1 VGCVRD
7 NGSMTPD
14 VDSVLAGA
22 IELARAVALETADA
36 DVVGAHVDLAADGDF
51 MVTHYFENTSVA
63 YRGWRWAVTLVRIP
77 DSDAVTIDEVV
88 LLPGA
93 DSLLAPAWV
102 PWNERVRP
110 GDLSPGDLLPT
121 ELEDPRLEPGFTGTD
136 ELDEFDD
143 LTTALGPLRPEQ
155 WQLGLGRE
163 RVLSAWGRDDAA
175 DRWDAG
181 DYGPDAPMA
190 KAAPGSCQSCGFVLR
205 IGGSLGQAFGLCANA
220 FGADGR
226 VVSLK
231 YGCGAHSSVRPI
243 EGTGIPVTEMA
254 IDEILAD
261 TLVLDPVV
269 EVELVLDDDISD
281 VEDSLDALED
291 DVALDD
297 DALVVEDSVD
307 ETVDVDAD
315 EDDEDDADADDDDD
329 EDDDDDDEDDD
340 DDDDEDDDDEDDDD
354 EDDDDEDAVA
364 DVDEIDD
371 VEPDGYFV

>member
-1 VGCVRD
+1 MGYVRD
-7 NGSMTPD
+7 NGVMTSA
-14 VDSVLAGA
+14 VDSVLASA
-22 IELARAVALETADA
+22 IELARAAALETADA
-36 DVVGAHVDLAADGDF
+36 DVVGPHVDVAADDEL

-63 YRGWRWAVTLVRIP
+63 YRGWRWAVTLVRLP
-77 DSDAVTIDEVV
+77 DSDAITIDEVV

-136 ELDEFDD
+136 ALDEIDD
-143 LTTALGPLRPEQ
+143 LTTAFGPLRPEQ

-175 DRWDAG
+175 DRWDDG
-181 DYGPDAPMA
+181 DFGPDAPMA
-190 KAAPGSCQSCGFVLR
+190 KAAPGNCQSCGFVIR

-226 VVSLK
+226 VVSLR

-254 IDEILAD
+254 VDEILAD
-261 TLVLDPVV
+261 VLTLDPLVLAGDAPEGDVNDIV
-269 EVELVLDDDISD
+269 DEADVIASGDDADIDDDVD
-281 VEDSLDALED
+281 DLVDLADDED
-291 DVALDD
+291 D
-297 DALVVEDSVD
+297 D
-307 ETVDVDAD
+307 ED
-315 EDDEDDADADDDDD
+315 EDDEDSDDLVIDDSDDDDDADEDDADDDDD
-329 EDDDDDDEDDD
+329 VDDVE
-340 DDDDEDDDDEDDDD
+340 
-354 EDDDDEDAVA
+354 
-364 DVDEIDD
+364 D
-371 VEPDGYFV
+371 VEPDEYFV

>member
-1 VGCVRD
+1 MGSVRD
-7 NGSMTPD
+7 NGVMTSD
-14 VDSVLAGA
+14 VDSLLAGA
-22 IELARAVALETADA
+22 IDLARAAALETADA
-36 DVVGAHVDLAADGDF
+36 DVVGSHVDLAVDGDF

-63 YRGWRWAVTLVRIP
+63 YRGWRWAVTLVRVP
-77 DSDAVTIDEVV
+77 DSDLVTIDEVV
-88 LLPGA
+88 LLPGSE
-93 DSLLAPAWV
+93 SLLAPAWV

-136 ELDEFDD
+136 ALDEFDD

-181 DYGPDAPMA
+181 DFGPDSPMA

-261 TLVLDPVV
+261 TLVLDPLVEADVPAGVNNIDGIEDVV
-269 EVELVLDDDISD
+269 FVTDD
-281 VEDSLDALED
+281 
-291 DVALDD
+291 
-297 DALVVEDSVD
+297 VEDSVD
-307 ETVDVDAD
+307 EDAVDEDSLDQELVVIDD
-315 EDDEDDADADDDDD
+315 EDDENDDLVDDEDDDADDDGDEDDD
-329 EDDDDDDEDDD
+329 EDDDDDDAADDD
-340 DDDDEDDDDEDDDD
+340 ADDL
-354 EDDDDEDAVA
+354 V
-364 DVDEIDD
+364 D
-371 VEPDGYFV
+371 VEPDGYFI